1 MPVETPVIV
10 VNYKVY
16 PESIGPA
23 AMELSKLCDALAR
36 EKGASLVVCP
46 PVSDLFCIQAELGIP
61 VWGQAAD
68 AVEPGGRT
76 GHVTLEMLANIGAEG
91 VLINHSEKRLQL
103 SDIEWLITRAGKL
116 KLDTCVCTN
125 NSAASRAAAALGPD
139 FVAVEPPELIG
150 GDISVTTAD
159 PEVVRRSVEDVR
171 KVDSK
176 VKVLC
181 GAGVKNGKDVRKA
194 IELGAQ
200 GVLLASGVVK
210 AKDRKAALVDLIS
223 GLKHDEGR

>member
-1 MPVETPVIV
+1 MAVETPVIV
-10 VNYKVY
+10 INYKAY

-23 AMELSKLCDALAR
+23 ALELSKLADALAR
-36 EKGASLVVCP
+36 EKRASVVVCP
-46 PVSDLFCIQAELGIP
+46 PVSDLFCVQAEVGIP

-76 GHVTLEMLANIGAEG
+76 GHVTCEMLVNAGAEG
-91 VLINHSEKRLQL
+91 LLVNHSERRLQL
-103 SDIEWLITRAGKL
+103 ADMEWLVARARRL

-125 NSAASRAAAALGPD
+125 NVAVSRAAAALGPD

-150 GDISVTTAD
+150 GDVSVTTAD
-159 PEVVRRSVEDVR
+159 PEVVRRSVEEVR
-171 KVDSK
+171 RVDPKVR
-176 VKVLC
+176 VLC
-181 GAGVKNGKDVRKA
+181 GAGVKNGKDVSKA

-210 AKDRKAALVDLIS
+210 AKDKRATLLDLIA
-223 GLKHDEGR
+223 GLK

>member
-1 MPVETPVIV
+1 MPVETPVIII
-10 VNYKVY
+10 NYKVY

-23 AMELSKLCDALAR
+23 AMELSKLCDELSR
-36 EKGASLVVCP
+36 SSGASIVVCP
-46 PVSDLFCIQAELGIP
+46 PLSDLFCIQAEIGIP
-61 VWGQAAD
+61 VWGQSAD

-76 GHVTLEMLANIGAEG
+76 GHVTLEMLNNIGAEG
-91 VLINHSEKRLQL
+91 LLVNHSERRLQL
-103 SDIEWLITRAGKL
+103 ADVEWLVQRARKL

-125 NSAASRAAAALGPD
+125 NAAQTRAAAVLGPD

-150 GDISVTTAD
+150 GDISVTSAN
-159 PEVVRRSVEDVR
+159 PEIVQSSVEEAR
-171 KVDSK
+171 KANPA

-210 AKDRKAALVDLIS
+210 ARDRRATLLDLIS
-223 GLKHDEGR
+223 GLK

>member
-1 MPVETPVIV
+1 MMPVDTPVII

-16 PESIGPA
+16 SESIGPA

-36 EKGASLVVCP
+36 EKSASLVVCP

-76 GHVTLEMLANIGAEG
+76 GHVTVEMLANIGAEG
-91 VLINHSEKRLQL
+91 LLVNHSEKRLQL
-103 SDIEWLITRAGKL
+103 ADIEWLVTRARKL
-116 KLDTCVCTN
+116 HLDTCVCTN
-125 NSAASRAAAALGPD
+125 NAAASRAAAALSPD
-139 FVAVEPPELIG
+139 FVAIEPPELIG

-159 PEVVRRSVEDVR
+159 PEVVRRSVEQVR
-171 KVDSK
+171 RVDQN
-176 VKVLC
+176 VRVLC

-210 AKDRKAALVDLIS
+210 ARDRKATLIDLIS
-223 GLKHDEGR
+223 GLK